1 MYKCDILPSW
11 RGVLDTTLCDQVCQ
25 CLATDRWFSPGN
37 PVSSTDETDCYYIT
51 EILLKVAFN
60 TINQTKT
67 IFVFGWNKPYYSVSE
82 DECFITIIPF
92 LLYFLYLKLHVRL
105 KVGDVMHIYS
115 VGKLCIGVYSA

>member
-1 MYKCDILPSW
+1 VVFSGYPRFPTNK
-11 RGVLDTTLCDQVCQ
+11 
-25 CLATDRWFSPGN
+25 TDRH
-37 PVSSTDETDCYYIT
+37 DIT
-51 EILLKVAFN
+51 EILLKVALNNTNQDKHIVIFSSFIYILAFN

-92 LLYFLYLKLHVRL
+92 LLYFLYLKLHVKL